1 MAVGARADLA
11 WSRTTVY
18 RVLTQPKVRAAR
30 GGGFVLLLAAI
41 GIAAVVMLAGN
52 IFGFLNFGFGSKTI
66 DRSQPPLLL
75 ELTDLSEYHASTANF
90 SVIVDLE
97 KDTKYL
103 PDFISGQRALMVAA
117 GTVDATVDFSGLED
131 ENIQVSEDRKS
142 VTITLPPPELSE
154 VTLDH
159 DRTYVETRNRGL
171 LDRVGGVFSGNPSND
186 QPLYQAA
193 ESKLSEA
200 AAASELQALG
210 EKNTRT
216 MLESLLTSLGFEH
229 VTVEFKAPPQ
239 PE

>member
-1 MAVGARADLA
+1 VA
-11 WSRTTVY
+11 STVY
-18 RVLTQPKVRAAR
+18 GVLTQPRVRAAR

-41 GIAAVVMLAGN
+41 GVAAVVMLAGN

-66 DRSQPPLLL
+66 DRSQPPLLV
-75 ELTDLSEYHASTANF
+75 ELTDLSEYHASSANF
-90 SVIVDLE
+90 NVIIDLE

-117 GTVDATVDFSGLED
+117 GTVDATVDFSGLTE
-131 ENIQVSEDRKS
+131 ENIVVSDDRTS

-159 DRTYVETRNRGL
+159 DRTYVESRSRGL
-171 LDRVGGVFSGNPSND
+171 FDRVGGIFSGNPAND

-200 AAASELQALG
+200 AAASELRSLA
-210 EKNTRT
+210 ETNTT
-216 MLESLLTSLGFEH
+216 SMLVSLMTSLGFED
-229 VTVEFKAPPQ
+229 VTVVFETPPQ
-239 PE
+239 PQ